1 LLDGDCSSG
10 CDCPSPP
17 SGAGLGP
24 VSLPCV
30 AISPASPASPASP
43 SSPSSPSSPASPSP
57 TPTPTPSPAGCSG
70 YQCTFQC
77 NGPSNS
83 WVVALN
89 GCNIDMGCFCVAP
102 ASPCTIVNDGQITNN
117 NCGGMGIM
125 SIQDTKD
132 PNEIE
137 FRLNLVENNSKN
149 RSYSVVQNN
158 NAELMSISK
167 SKDITIYNQDS
178 SNSFIITSK
187 PVSQEISPI
196 NKIENKNQIGN
207 IQIPKNEHIPFTP
220 VNLNVA
226 INIDMNFSKSV
237 KITIPKEDEVISLG
251 ENIRKLD
258 EIKQK
263 LVFDKIPKNEKINS
277 PLTE

>member
-1 LLDGDCSSG
+1 
-10 CDCPSPP
+10 
-17 SGAGLGP
+17 
-24 VSLPCV
+24 
-30 AISPASPASPASP
+30 
-43 SSPSSPSSPASPSP
+43 
-57 TPTPTPSPAGCSG
+57 
-70 YQCTFQC
+70 
-77 NGPSNS
+77 
-83 WVVALN
+83 
-89 GCNIDMGCFCVAP
+89 
-102 ASPCTIVNDGQITNN
+102 
-117 NCGGMGIM
+117 MGIM

>member
-1 LLDGDCSSG
+1 
-10 CDCPSPP
+10 
-17 SGAGLGP
+17 
-24 VSLPCV
+24 
-30 AISPASPASPASP
+30 
-43 SSPSSPSSPASPSP
+43 
-57 TPTPTPSPAGCSG
+57 
-70 YQCTFQC
+70 
-77 NGPSNS
+77 
-83 WVVALN
+83 
-89 GCNIDMGCFCVAP
+89 
-102 ASPCTIVNDGQITNN
+102 
-117 NCGGMGIM
+117 MGIL
-125 SIQDTKD
+125 STQDIKD

-158 NAELMSISK
+158 NAELMNVSK

-178 SNSFIITSK
+178 SNSFIVTSK
-187 PVSQEISPI
+187 PISQEISPI
-196 NKIENKNQIGN
+196 NKIQNKNQINN
-207 IQIPKNEHIPFTP
+207 IQIPRNEHIPFTP

-226 INIDMNFSKSV
+226 VNIDMNFSKSV

>member
-1 LLDGDCSSG
+1 MGGGNPCGPG
-10 CDCPSPP
+10 CY
-17 SGAGLGP
+17 
-24 VSLPCV
+24 
-30 AISPASPASPASP
+30 
-43 SSPSSPSSPASPSP
+43 P
-57 TPTPTPSPAGCSG
+57 TPPYEPCGPANYGSETTGGCAPTEAPLPM
-70 YQCTFQC
+70 
-77 NGPSNS
+77 NS
-83 WVVALN
+83 
-89 GCNIDMGCFCVAP
+89 
-102 ASPCTIVNDGQITNN
+102 
-117 NCGGMGIM
+117 M
-125 SIQDTKD
+125 SAQDTKD

-149 RSYSVVQNN
+149 RSYNVIQNN